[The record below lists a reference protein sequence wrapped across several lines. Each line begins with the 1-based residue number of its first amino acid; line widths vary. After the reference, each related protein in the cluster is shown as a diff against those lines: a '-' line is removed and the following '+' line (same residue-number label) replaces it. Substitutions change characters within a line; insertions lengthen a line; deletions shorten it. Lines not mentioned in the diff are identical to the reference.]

1 MRNGNC
7 NARSVKRLSAAV
19 RESLGALGA
28 VFSNP
33 ALRRIQLANASS
45 IVGGWAYVV
54 ALAVF
59 AYRADGA
66 YAVGLL
72 ATVRWMSGGIASP
85 LAGVVGDRYPRVRVM
100 IASDLVRAALL
111 GGMALAVLTDA
122 RPLAVYALAVAATLA
137 ATPFWPA
144 QAALLPQLARSP
156 AELTAANASSGAV
169 DNVGSFAGPALGG
182 LLVAVAGVET
192 VFATS
197 AALYLGSALAVA
209 SLRHRER
216 VERDSEAEDDGGG
229 LRSALAGFRTLA
241 GVPRLRLVV
250 GLVFAQTV
258 VDGALDVL
266 IIVLALET
274 LQAGASGL
282 GFLNSVAGIGGIAA
296 TLVIGGVAARGR
308 LASSLGVGIALWGL
322 PLALIGVWP
331 EQAVA
336 LVLLAFVG
344 AGGTIVAVAG
354 DTLLQ
359 RAAPPDLLARVFG
372 AVDGVLLVALA
383 LGSLAAPFL
392 VDTIG
397 VRGALIATGAVL
409 PVLAALTWTRLVA
422 IDAAAT
428 IPERQLEL
436 LHGSPIFAPLPPAT
450 LEALAI
456 RLEPRSAD
464 AGDVIFA
471 QGDAGDDFYLVDTGT
486 VSVAVDGESVA
497 ELGAGESFGEIAL
510 LHDVPRTATVTAL
523 SGVALYALG
532 REEFL
537 AAVTNHTQSR
547 TAADTVVA
555 GRLSPAAL

>member
-1 MRNGNC
+1 
-7 NARSVKRLSAAV
+7 VKRLSAAV
-19 RESLGALGA
+19 GESLGALGQ

-72 ATVRWMSGGIASP
+72 ATVRWMSGGIAAP
-85 LAGVVGDRYPRVRVM
+85 LAGVLGDRYPRVRVM
-100 IASDLVRAALL
+100 IASDLVRAAVL
-111 GGMALAVLTDA
+111 GGMGLAVLADA
-122 RPLAVYALAVAATLA
+122 PPLAVYALAVVATLS
-137 ATPFWPA
+137 ATPFGPA

-156 AELTAANASSGAV
+156 AELAAANASSGAV
-169 DNVGSFAGPALGG
+169 DNVGSFVGPALGG
-182 LLVAVAGVET
+182 LLVATSGVET
-192 VFATS
+192 VFAVS

-209 SLRHRER
+209 SLRHKEQI
-216 VERDSEAEDDGGG
+216 ERDTEDEDGGG
-229 LRSALAGFRTLA
+229 LRAAFAGFRTLA

-266 IIVLALET
+266 IVILALDT

-282 GFLNSVAGIGGIAA
+282 GFLNSAAGVGGIAA
-296 TLVIGGVAARGR
+296 ALVIGGVAARGR
-308 LASSLGVGIALWGL
+308 LASSLGVGIVLWGL
-322 PLALIGVWP
+322 PLALIGIWP
-331 EQAVA
+331 EQALA

-372 AVDGVLLVALA
+372 AVDGILLVALA

-392 VDTIG
+392 VNTIG
-397 VRGALIATGAVL
+397 MRAALIATGAVL

-422 IDAAAT
+422 LDAAAA
-428 IPERQLEL
+428 IPVRQLEL
-436 LHGSPIFAPLPPAT
+436 LRGSPIFAPLPPST
-450 LEALAI
+450 LEALAV
-456 RLEPRSAD
+456 RLQPRHCE

-471 QGDAGDDFYLVDTGT
+471 QGDPGEDFYLIDSGRL
-486 VSVAVDGESVA
+486 SVAVDGEVVA
-497 ELGAGESFGEIAL
+497 ELGPGESFGEIAL
-510 LHDVPRTATVTAL
+510 IRDVPRTATVTAL
-523 SGVALYALG
+523 TDVSLYALE

-537 AAVTNHTQSR
+537 AAVTGHAGSHR
-547 TAADTVVA
+547 AAETLVA